1 MKNLNK
7 LFALLFLSLISCDKD
22 DPTPK
27 VIDLKADITYE
38 KVTQISSTSGTVKI
52 IAHVKNV
59 GNSAFISSENQQVA
73 NLVMKIPGG
82 NDVIIEHLDFTTV
95 AKDGELTFHSI
106 QDWDTT
112 IEFPA
117 NFQLKIVYEP
127 DIAIDSSSNNDDSN
141 DSNNTFLLDGFALNT
156 LFN

>member
-1 MKNLNK
+1 MKNLNN

-38 KVTQISSTSGTVKI
+38 KVTQSSSTSGTVKI

-82 NDVIIEHLDFTTV
+82 NLQLLQKMVSLPFILFKT
-95 AKDGELTFHSI
+95 GI
-106 QDWDTT
+106 QQLS
-112 IEFPA
+112 
-117 NFQLKIVYEP
+117 FQLIF
-127 DIAIDSSSNNDDSN
+127 S
-141 DSNNTFLLDGFALNT
+141 
-156 LFN
+156 